1 MAETT
6 KHYVTFYYP
15 GSFFDEDETREIAAR
30 GQIGKVP
37 RGAFGYQEWDR
48 EERSIDG
55 ETLKGQP
62 KNRGPMVYFGEVLTA
77 DDVKKLPGDHGILL
91 SNMRGNNWPRV
102 VRTVR
107 GNFKPLTDDVCVLA
121 PEAKP

>member
-1 MAETT
+1 MPETT

-15 GSFFDEDETREIAAR
+15 GSFFDEEEVRAIPAR
-30 GQIGKVP
+30 GQIGAVP
-37 RGAFGYQEWDR
+37 KGAFGYQEWDR
-48 EERSIDG
+48 EEREIDG

-62 KNRGPMVYFGEVLTA
+62 KNRGPMVYFGTVLTTA
-77 DDVKKLPGDHGILL
+77 DVERLPGDHTILL

-107 GNFKPLTDDVCVLA
+107 GNFKPLTDDVRVETPA
-121 PEAKP
+121 DA